1 MNKILVGMLCSS
13 LMLGLASCG
22 EDAGKGMTATGR
34 ISPTVEVSR
43 LVVTAES
50 RSEKAEPEAT
60 ETSETSGIYEN
71 HRNHLNT
78 ITADQLKLTLKD
90 GEGNVVGTWPSLSEF
105 PADEEFRVGSYTL
118 EASLGDETTEGFEKP
133 YFFGS
138 TTLTVAEN
146 KTTSADLKALLANAG
161 VAVTFTEKFQGYFSD
176 YKITLQSAKGTSPQV
191 LTKDETRP
199 LYVLAGNVKMTLTAT
214 RPNGQLYEVSIGN
227 FTAVANTIHGI
238 SLDLDGEFG
247 KTSIT
252 VTFDDTITGTDP
264 ITIDLSEELTEP
276 EAPYMTATGFANG
289 DNITFVE
296 KNMPSDIDPAIHIT
310 SKGGLKSATL
320 TIDGKGYE
328 LLNATDAAELTGLGM
343 KLIGMEAGAKM
354 ARIDFGG
361 YLNLLSVADNK
372 TSIGKSFSLTVTDAN
387 DKTVETPIGFS
398 CTVNKLVYKLLSLQ
412 QNIPSEPG
420 AEAAGTFS
428 YNGIDPNGSIVVKV
442 FTERGTYDV
451 LTPTF
456 TPGSSAGE
464 FTFSVPVPAMREV
477 TVGLACKSTEG
488 SSASSSTVAPTTTA
502 TTNRLCPAFKLV
514 AQDNDIY
521 TKEGVL
527 KAEVSDKASASLF
540 LDYLKDLQAGKIT
553 AQFTTTASGATA
565 TSRMVGDELYVDV
578 KSITP
583 SDTPS
588 SIKVTFTLAG
598 CKGEGT
604 FTPEA
609 ATQLPNSGF
618 DEWTSEKKGD
628 LQYLWKTS
636 NWETQNIL
644 TTSTSGSGI
653 GSAAIIG
660 GCSYKATSG
669 TIPAN
674 GRSTQSFA
682 DGGLVGTVKHSDG
695 HTTGNANLHSNK
707 QKSGSNAALVRT
719 VGWGSGNKA
728 SASSGEFGTCQNKTS
743 GELKMEGY
751 AFASRPSAL
760 SFYYHYDV
768 VKSGN
773 GDYGT
778 VEVIIYDNAGNVLA
792 KNNMNLTEQSSYKQ
806 ITLPL
811 SYTKVGKAAKIS
823 VKFVSSANSKA
834 LEQDTKYWNV
844 PGARNTS
851 GGEYVGSELY
861 VDDIELIYNR

>member
-1 MNKILVGMLCSS
+1 MLCSS

-146 KTTSADLKALLANAG
+146 KTTTADLKALLANAG

-514 AQDNDIY
+514 AQDNDVY
-521 TKEGVL
+521 AWQGVL
-527 KAEVSDKASASLF
+527 KAEVANSEFATIFNS
-540 LDYLKDLQAGKIT
+540 YLKDLKAGKVT
-553 AQFTTTASGATA
+553 SQFTTTASGAAA
-565 TSRMVGDELYVDV
+565 TSRMVGDDLYVDV
-578 KSITP
+578 KSVTP
-583 SDTPS
+583 SANPS
-588 SIKVTFTLAG
+588 AIKVTGTLANAG
-598 CKGEGT
+598 KGEGT

-609 ATQLPNSGF
+609 ATQLPNGNLNADAKINGSASHWENYEFEGG
-618 DEWTSEKKGD
+618 WGTNNAMTTSEGAN
-628 LQYLWKTS
+628 YGYVR
-636 NWETQNIL
+636 I
-644 TTSTSGSGI
+644 
-653 GSAAIIG
+653 
-660 GCSYKATSG
+660 SG
-669 TIPAN
+669 TIPENSGHN
-674 GRSTQSFA
+674 GKA
-682 DGGLVGTVKHSDG
+682 VLI
-695 HTTGNANLHSNK
+695 
-707 QKSGSNAALVRT
+707 RT
-719 VGWGSGNKA
+719 CGWGSGNTATSSKGSKGICKNTDA
-728 SASSGEFGTCQNKTS
+728 GLFHLGAIRESRPSSYPKNDNTDRTSAGPVSTDDLNCGI
-743 GELKMEGY
+743 
-751 AFASRPSAL
+751 AFASRPAGL
-760 SFYYHYDV
+760 SFWYKYAPKNSADKGFV
-768 VKSGN
+768 EIWVKDASGN
-773 GDYGT
+773 ILAHQT
-778 VEVIIYDNAGNVLA
+778 DNLGASNSFT
-792 KNNMNLTEQSSYKQ
+792 KKTINLNYPASCEKS
-806 ITLPL
+806 
-811 SYTKVGKAAKIS
+811 AKIY
-823 VKFVSSANSKA
+823 VKFLSTYDRQFLERTDANFSG
-834 LEQDTKYWNV
+834 
-844 PGARNTS
+844 PGFGRGTFM
-851 GGEYVGSELY
+851 GSQLTI
-861 VDDIELIYNR
+861 DDIELIYNR